1 MISDGSACKGRTA
14 PEEVIHSNSVVES
27 KVTPGVGVR
36 RASFNSCFARSRK
49 GRGVRC
55 SGPSKKCPAPGDAG
69 SGKEKTALVQPLE
82 SLQYKEAGRRG
93 REREGSRKVD
103 GGREADGS

>member
-1 MISDGSACKGRTA
+1 M
-14 PEEVIHSNSVVES
+14 EVIHSNSAVES

-36 RASFNSCFARSRK
+36 LHPEVGASFNSCFARSRK
-49 GRGVRC
+49 GRGVWDGGSTRTVFGPVKEMPSVERC
-55 SGPSKKCPAPGDAG
+55 G

-82 SLQYKEAGRRG
+82 SLQYKKAGRRG
-93 REREGSRKVD
+93 REREASRKVD